1 MNESHDPD
9 VYAVPKG
16 VAHVAVVLGLLAL
29 GFYYCSNRVI
39 GVREFQEIH
48 RDKDRYVF
56 IVEYVSGGGAAG
68 FTFVEML
75 MLDARLDDQTRLS
88 EITGV
93 RMAGYPDVEWVND
106 KVAHVTHR
114 AHGPN
119 GKREYTW
126 NDLTLVVTFN

>member
-16 VAHVAVVLGLLAL
+16 LVHVAVVLGLLGL
-29 GFYYCSNRVI
+29 GFYYCSNLVI
-39 GVREFQEIH
+39 GVREFKEIH

-75 MLDARLDDQTRLS
+75 MLDARLDERTRLAD
-88 EITGV
+88 ITG
-93 RMAGYPDVEWVND
+93 MPMESYPDVEWVSD
-106 KVAHVTHR
+106 KVVKVAHR
-114 AHGPN
+114 AYCPN
-119 GKREYTW
+119 GTREYTW
-126 NDLTLVVTFN
+126 NDLTLVVTFE